1 MEVFKIWLGDYGLL
15 VRQDCPYYPS
25 EDFKF
30 SVTKFSWLSFALVR
44 SQRTPQL
51 VRKTAESLVEC
62 CLEKAEAKT
71 LVDAEIANSK
81 LDNDDLIINVAKGFN
96 W

>member
-30 SVTKFSWLSFALVR
+30 SVTKFSW

-71 LVDAEIANSK
+71 LVDAEIASSK

>member
-30 SVTKFSWLSFALVR
+30 SVTKFSWRVGL
-44 SQRTPQL
+44 
-51 VRKTAESLVEC
+51 RKTEELIDC

-71 LVDAEIANSK
+71 LVDAAIIGSK
-81 LDNDDLIINVAKGFN
+81 LHNDDLIINVAKGFN

>member
-1 MEVFKIWLGDYGLL
+1 MEVFKIWLGNYGLV

-25 EDFKF
+25 EEFKF
-30 SVTKFSWLSFALVR
+30 SVTKFSSDVVR
-44 SQRTPQL
+44 L
-51 VRKTAESLVEC
+51 VRKAVESTELIDC

-71 LVDAEIANSK
+71 LVDAAIIGSK
-81 LDNDDLIINVAKGFN
+81 LDNDDLIINVAQGFN